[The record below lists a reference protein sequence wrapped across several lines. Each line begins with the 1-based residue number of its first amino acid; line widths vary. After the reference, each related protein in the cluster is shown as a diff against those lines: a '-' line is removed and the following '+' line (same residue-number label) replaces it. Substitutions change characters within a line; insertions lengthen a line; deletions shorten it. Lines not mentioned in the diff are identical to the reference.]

1 MGGTRLLRFV
11 WPLALGLLATPAG
24 SEAPPPDLSLQSVIL
39 QSASVAQ
46 GQSLTFTL
54 TFTSQNGFQG
64 QVDLQ
69 VTEGDQ
75 TPGWLSFSPTSANLD
90 VPKGGQKTLDLTVQV
105 SPDAPTGD
113 HTLKLRVIYRDQ
125 KAEKD
130 LTLTV
135 TRGDGG
141 RVSTS
146 SVLTWL
152 LVTGGYLLLFLWVR
166 CHKIALPSR
175 SLALAQLR
183 GLRAEYGN
191 GGEVGKVLEE
201 AKGFLENGNCLHR
214 IFRLFLWNGAGEMS
228 AWVLMHRAERLAA
241 EKADCERVKARLRG
255 AFADLSVLP
264 EEKRRLWERALGE
277 YQELPRPNEP
287 PQPQKGTAQEEVAR
301 VLGEQGKPTE
311 EREGSSQNGKAA
323 ERQAQEARETE
334 EKSGQGKPGTPG
346 DCPQARALLQEVL
359 ADIYDARDREYARLL
374 TFFNKGT
381 YLFLLTLGLSL
392 LLGLL
397 WPTGLWPWAYPS
409 GPEPLFLYLSGLGG
423 GLVSR
428 LFRVVH
434 AKSLPTD
441 YGAYWVP
448 LFLAPALGGVAALLG
463 WLLLKALLDVEAL
476 GPGLKGLL
484 DPPGAYGLGVALGF
498 SERLFPF
505 LSQRLET
512 RLEGDKKGA
521 DSRAEGPEARTPQL
535 RGRDDRLRK

>member
-11 WPLALGLLATPAG
+11 WPLALGLLATHAG

-64 QVDLQ
+64 QVALQ
-69 VTEGDQ
+69 VTEGGQ
-75 TPGWLSFSPTSANLD
+75 TPGWLSFSPQSASLD
-90 VPKGGQKTLDLTVQV
+90 MPKGGQKTLDLTVQV

-113 HTLKLRVIYRDQ
+113 HTLKLRATYGNQ
-125 KAEKD
+125 AAEKD

-135 TRGDGG
+135 TR

-175 SLALAQLR
+175 SLALAQLQ
-183 GLRAEYGN
+183 GLRAEHGN

-214 IFRLFLWNGAGEMS
+214 IFRLRLWNGAGEMS
-228 AWVLMHRAERLAA
+228 AWALMHRAQRLAV
-241 EKADCERVKARLRG
+241 KQVDCEQVRAWLRG
-255 AFADLSVLP
+255 ALADLSVLP
-264 EEKRRLWERALGE
+264 EEKRRLW
-277 YQELPRPNEP
+277 
-287 PQPQKGTAQEEVAR
+287 
-301 VLGEQGKPTE
+301 
-311 EREGSSQNGKAA
+311 
-323 ERQAQEARETE
+323 QEAL
-334 EKSGQGKPGTPG
+334 EKRNGQGASGAPN
-346 DCPQARALLQEVL
+346 DCARERALLQEVL

-381 YLFLLTLGLSL
+381 YLLLLTLGLSL

-397 WPTGLWPWAYPS
+397 WPPGLGPWADPP
-409 GPEPLFLYLSGLGG
+409 GPDPLFLYLAGVGG

-463 WLLLKALLDVEAL
+463 WLLLKALLDVGAL
-476 GPGLKGLL
+476 SPGLQRLL

-512 RLEGDKKGA
+512 RLEEDKKGA
-521 DSRAEGPEARTPQL
+521 DSRAGGPEGENATVKRSE
-535 RGRDDRLRK
+535 